1 MKKHAPGTIYPKFVG
16 VTAMMMVVALI
27 VMGILMLAVDASM
40 DTIEIVLGVIGAL
53 WIIIEGSII
62 VYGAFDIWRTK
73 RKK

>member
-1 MKKHAPGTIYPKFVG
+1 MKKHAPGTIYPKVVG

-40 DTIEIVLGVIGAL
+40 DTIGIVLIIIGIL
-53 WIIIEGSII
+53 WAIIEGSII
-62 VYGAFDIWRTK
+62 VYGAYDIWRS